1 MGDIDSLIESFSLDL
16 EDCPLLPF
24 TSKVVIEKRQ
34 IQDFLSDIRE
44 CILQAKSTSEK
55 QSNQI
60 KDSDSTYHTG
70 VSYDQK
76 TTPIEVVNAFEK
88 EVQAT
93 QNALKIKEGANDYA
107 DYVLANLQL
116 MITKMHKNLMHLE
129 KNIESGRQILS
140 TQKKE
145 SNP

>member
-24 TSKVVIEKRQ
+24 TSKIVVEKRQ
-34 IQDFLSDIRE
+34 IQNFLSGIRE
-44 CILQAKSTSEK
+44 CLLNAKSSVEK
-55 QSNQI
+55 QPNQI
-60 KDSDSTYHTG
+60 THSDSNYLSG
-70 VSYDQK
+70 ASYDEQ

-145 SNP
+145 SNS